1 MQLGIDASG
10 SLATAVAGAQAAV
23 EGLLL
28 AALPI
33 ASPRER
39 LTALVQ
45 VEATSRTLEAVRLGL
60 VRSLDGAAIGGEGL
74 AELGATSLH
83 RLLEAEL
90 GTGAGRARADVA
102 AARAID
108 PYAALDPVAAQDR
121 GSLPGMGAALARGE
135 VSRAHV
141 DVAVRTIDRIPARIR
156 RAAAPVVDD
165 FLVEVSSAHP
175 PRACENLAAEVLD
188 RLDPDRTERGLD
200 PDAHL
205 RRRLDVVVDSSGM
218 VVVRGQLDAPNGAA
232 LRAAIDHYSAP
243 VPAGTDED
251 GQAVVR
257 DTRTPSQ
264 RRADALCTIATASM
278 ASAGTRAGE
287 PPRVVVHTTVEQI
300 RALCSSAARDRG
312 TAGRADCEQ
321 TGPIT
326 PATLERLTCDAVLHR
341 VLTAPNGAVLDLG
354 RSVRL
359 ATAAQRRALAARD
372 RGCVVPGCRRPP
384 TWCDAHHVI
393 PWHRGGSTDLANL
406 ALLCPAHHSA
416 VHAGTVEV
424 RVRDGV
430 AWVRL
435 DAHLA
440 LAATTPWRTDTRL
453 DDHRAAGRATEQ
465 VRLALEP
472 PGPPTTNRPTDPPRP
487 HLRT

>member
-1 MQLGIDASG
+1 MQVGIGGSG
-10 SLATAVAGAQAAV
+10 SLVAAVTGAQAVV

-60 VRSLDGAAIGGEGL
+60 IRSLDCPAIGGEGL
-74 AELGATSLH
+74 AELGATTLP

-102 AARAID
+102 AARATD
-108 PYAALDPVAAQDR
+108 PHAALDPVAAQDR

-141 DVAVRTIDRIPARIR
+141 DVAVRTVDKIPARIR

-165 FLVEVSSAHP
+165 FLVEVSTAHP
-175 PRACENLAAEVLD
+175 PRECENLAAEVLD
-188 RLDPDRTERGLD
+188 RLDPDRTERGYD

-205 RRRLDVVVDSSGM
+205 RRRLDVVVDATGM
-218 VVVRGQLDAPNGAA
+218 VLVRGQLDPLNGAA
-232 LRAAIDHYSAP
+232 FRTAIDHFSAP
-243 VPAGTDED
+243 VPAGTDET
-251 GQAVVR
+251 GQVVAG

-264 RRADALCTIATASM
+264 RRADALGAIAAAAM
-278 ASAGTRAGE
+278 GSAGTRGGE
-287 PPRVVVHTTVEQI
+287 PPRVVVHTTLDQL
-300 RALCSSAARDRG
+300 RALTSPAARDRG

-326 PATLERLTCDAVLHR
+326 PAVLERLTCDAVLNR

-354 RSVRL
+354 RAVRL
-359 ATAAQRRALAARD
+359 ATSAQRRALAARD

-393 PWHRGGSTDLANL
+393 PWHRGGPTDLGNL
-406 ALLCPAHHSA
+406 VLLCPAHHNA
-416 VHAGTVEV
+416 VHAGTVAV
-424 RVRDGV
+424 RVREGV

-435 DAHLA
+435 DDHLA
-440 LAATTPWRTDTRL
+440 LAATTPWRTDNRH
-453 DDHRAAGRATEQ
+453 DDHRAAGRVAEQ
-465 VRLALEP
+465 VRLAIELPRRP
-472 PGPPTTNRPTDPPRP
+472 PEP